1 MSASW
6 HFTTDDK
13 GLIQLQARF
22 KGPDGTTLTMR
33 LSRVRTSATSPMTN

>member
-22 KGPDGTTLTMR
+22 KEPIGEASYTNPDPTKKKTGKT
-33 LSRVRTSATSPMTN
+33 